1 MIKKLRVDQGNMRIT
16 IYQTDV
22 YTINS
27 YVTISKLVGITALP
41 LASVYTYFT

>member
-16 IYQTDV
+16 IYQTM
-22 YTINS
+22 YNL